1 MSSARREAVISKV
14 LKKLYSEEVP
24 CTSHLQVPSLQS
36 ESIPK
41 TITAAIRQNEV
52 EVVQF
57 RAECSTDGEKGIPN
71 NMTIYT
77 ASLPPEDYVPSSQ
90 NDCKSLS
97 TEDSE
102 SNDNTEGDLLLG
114 TRKRRRKKKK
124 ANVTQ
129 AALENRPNIQQNHF
143 HSQISDAGTINKN
156 KKRKLQRKRQ
166 KERMKAAGLLTKARA
181 VDFLYQ
187 PEGDLERDTVKYPN
201 EKTTEDDQRKM
212 SVNLLDFL
220 QATQEIYYTDRK
232 ATSAAS
238 SLSLGTILEI
248 LSQIKTGEI
257 PSSDI
262 TVLHHLKSLLLLQD
276 IERLKDALDDFKEHS
291 SLPIDSRS
299 SVCMMENDANVLEVR
314 TGWITLSS

>member
-1 MSSARREAVISKV
+1 MSSARRE
-14 LKKLYSEEVP
+14 
-24 CTSHLQVPSLQS
+24 
-36 ESIPK
+36 
-41 TITAAIRQNEV
+41 
-52 EVVQF
+52 
-57 RAECSTDGEKGIPN
+57 DGEKGIPN

-291 SLPIDSRS
+291 SLPIDHRMALCS
-299 SVCMMENDANVLEVR
+299 LFYY
-314 TGWITLSS
+314 WITDILPMRNKK